1 MHDALDLVTGEQL
14 GQLPGFRQIGLVK
27 SNLGMDR
34 LPVAAKEVID
44 RHDAMS
50 GLEQHFHRVRADV
63 TRAPATITFISSI
76 SSPLQKKFISQYIQV
91 CCQPVTTFGVRN
103 QVRCL

>member
-1 MHDALDLVTGEQL
+1 MHHALDLVAGEKL

-27 SNLGMDR
+27 SDLGVDR
-34 LPVAAKEVID
+34 LAVAAKEVID

-63 TRAPATITFISSI
+63 TRPSGNHHIHVLNS
-76 SSPLQKKFISQYIQV
+76 
-91 CCQPVTTFGVRN
+91 
-103 QVRCL
+103 